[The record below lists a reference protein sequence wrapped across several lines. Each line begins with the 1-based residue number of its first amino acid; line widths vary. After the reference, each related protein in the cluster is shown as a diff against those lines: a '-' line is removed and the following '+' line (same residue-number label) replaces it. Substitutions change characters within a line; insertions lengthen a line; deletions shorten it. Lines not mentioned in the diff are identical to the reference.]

1 MAQVQ
6 NVPTHQISG
15 FLKPAVPQSSL
26 RSSWAVWH
34 VAARL
39 ATYYHLPSSSMGP
52 TRPPPLSFLICWMLQ
67 SPSRIY
73 SQKQRAAA
81 AEGAASP
88 TSPHKLSPPP
98 FISPLFSSVFL
109 APLFPW
115 SRQRG
120 VWRWKAAAAQPH
132 PQGIPQSLLP
142 LSTPCLRWCAPAAR
156 SWSIARHWIMQQLFF
171 YLSSPTPAV
180 ACSSP
185 RRCSWPTSATACLQ
199 WDGATRWCRIP
210 LSSLSP
216 LIYFTPL
223 CNNSYPPTGHRFPL
237 DPLLAMETGVALW
250 SST

>member
-1 MAQVQ
+1 
-6 NVPTHQISG
+6 
-15 FLKPAVPQSSL
+15 
-26 RSSWAVWH
+26 
-34 VAARL
+34 
-39 ATYYHLPSSSMGP
+39 
-52 TRPPPLSFLICWMLQ
+52 MLQ

-115 SRQRG
+115 SRQHG

-142 LSTPCLRWCAPAAR
+142 LSTPCLRC
-156 SWSIARHWIMQQLFF
+156 
-171 YLSSPTPAV
+171 
-180 ACSSP
+180 SP

-199 WDGATRWCRIP
+199 RDGATRWCRIP

-237 DPLLAMETGVALW
+237 DLLLAMETGVAL
-250 SST
+250 

>member
-1 MAQVQ
+1 
-6 NVPTHQISG
+6 
-15 FLKPAVPQSSL
+15 
-26 RSSWAVWH
+26 
-34 VAARL
+34 
-39 ATYYHLPSSSMGP
+39 
-52 TRPPPLSFLICWMLQ
+52 MLQ

-115 SRQRG
+115 SRQHG

-142 LSTPCLRWCAPAAR
+142 LSTPCLRC
-156 SWSIARHWIMQQLFF
+156 
-171 YLSSPTPAV
+171 
-180 ACSSP
+180 P

-199 WDGATRWCRIP
+199 RDGATRSAAGHGNRGGP
-210 LSSLSP
+210 LKL
-216 LIYFTPL
+216 
-223 CNNSYPPTGHRFPL
+223 H
-237 DPLLAMETGVALW
+237 VAQRKCF
-250 SST
+250 SF